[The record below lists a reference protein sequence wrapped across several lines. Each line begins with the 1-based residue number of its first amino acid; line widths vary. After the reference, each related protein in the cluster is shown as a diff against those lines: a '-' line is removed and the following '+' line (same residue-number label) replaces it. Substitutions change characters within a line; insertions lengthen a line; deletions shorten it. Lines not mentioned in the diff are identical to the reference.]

1 MSPKQSTVT
10 TTKIQL
16 NVPYLLVKMPI
27 QYTRYKIGSMNTEIQ
42 NKKEREFREAQFI
55 LEEFS
60 KWYQEVRK

>member
-1 MSPKQSTVT
+1 
-10 TTKIQL
+10 
-16 NVPYLLVKMPI
+16 
-27 QYTRYKIGSMNTEIQ
+27 MNTEIQ